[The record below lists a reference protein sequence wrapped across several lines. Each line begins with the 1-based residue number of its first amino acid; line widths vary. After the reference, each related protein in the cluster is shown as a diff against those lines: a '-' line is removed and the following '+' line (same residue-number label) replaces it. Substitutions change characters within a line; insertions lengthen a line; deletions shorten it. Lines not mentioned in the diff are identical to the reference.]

1 MSKPE
6 NESKYDLSASTY
18 KPTSRKRTYGPQTY
32 GKKRVEEK
40 EIVPVSVK
48 SEDIPEEKIVP
59 RIAPK
64 IIPKITTET
73 QVFKPI
79 VIKQD
84 AKVFKKREL
93 TEEEQLE
100 EQIRVLRNKL
110 INLRRTKK
118 YADLMTDFRRKE
130 REERDE
136 KALKKKPS
144 KKDENENS
152 LELISEKKIYDLN
165 KYYEPVY
172 SNISLEFRERNL
184 DEEEKELDEKYKNI
198 LEEYEPKR
206 ENSVF
211 EETGEMF
218 IYEEFIIQRNKELMK
233 GIEVAEGTQLRELQ
247 DQIIKQLYDNTYM
260 NFMLP
265 VKLIGG
271 LREIEHLNGVFI
283 GAAYE
288 LSNGAFFGCPNLREV
303 YLPITLTS
311 IPSFCFSNCENLYK
325 IRGGEYIQ
333 IIYDFAFYNCK
344 KLFVVNFPK
353 TRYIGNHAFEKCENL
368 NKIAFILDKI
378 DYVGKN
384 AFKETKVKRLI
395 GMKNYVPIKGCAM
408 IIREGRT
415 PENADNIENPT
426 EVLFVH
432 NKEIIRPSEQECRI
446 LEKKLKIYEVR
457 VERGELPEFVRED
470 LFKLERE
477 DEKENATWINKS
489 NKIASGVGKRE
500 KLIEEWIGEMANNLL
515 ELPDI
520 EKEEKKIEHSTF
532 TEDMYNI
539 LITDEEIARI
549 KQERETNKSYFE
561 SPFKEEIKKDEMTFE
576 ERIRN
581 IERIYEESTT
591 EDSSEELIKF

>member
-1 MSKPE
+1 MSKP
-6 NESKYDLSASTY
+6 ESKYDLSALKYIPKSLQT
-18 KPTSRKRTYGPQTY
+18 TSETSQPDKQETEQ
-32 GKKRVEEK
+32 K
-40 EIVPVSVK
+40 IVPR
-48 SEDIPEEKIVP
+48 IPRKIVP

-64 IIPKITTET
+64 VIPKIPPKVIPKIPTET
-73 QVFKPI
+73 RFIPI
-79 VIKQD
+79 ILKTN

-93 TEEEQLE
+93 REEEQLE
-100 EQIRVLRNKL
+100 EQIRILREKL
-110 INLRRTKK
+110 IYLRRTSE
-118 YADLMTDFRRKE
+118 YSELMTEFRKKE
-130 REERDE
+130 SEEGDE
-136 KALKKKPS
+136 IEEETE
-144 KKDENENS
+144 DENEEL

-172 SNISLEFRERNL
+172 SNLSIEFRERNL
-184 DEEEKELDEKYKNI
+184 DEEEKELDDKYKDI
-198 LEEYEPKR
+198 LEEYEPKK
-206 ENSVF
+206 ETSVF

-218 IYEEFIIQRNKELMK
+218 IYEEYVIQRNKELMK
-233 GIEVAEGTQLRELQ
+233 GIEIAEGTQLKELQ
-247 DQIIKQLYDNTYM
+247 EQIIKQLYDNTYM

-271 LREIEHLNGVFI
+271 LREIEHLNGIFI
-283 GAAYE
+283 GAAFE

-384 AFKETKVKRLI
+384 AFKGTKVKSLI
-395 GMKNYVPIKGCAM
+395 GMKSYVPIKGCAM
-408 IIREGRT
+408 IIREGQT

-432 NKEIIRPSEQECRI
+432 NKEIIRPTEQECRI

-477 DEKENATWINKS
+477 DEKENKAWISKS
-489 NKIASGVGKRE
+489 KKVASSVGKRE
-500 KLIEEWIGEMANNLL
+500 KVIEEWIGEMANNLL
-515 ELPDI
+515 ELPDL
-520 EKEEKKIEHSTF
+520 EKEEIKPEHSTF

-539 LITDEEIARI
+539 LITDEEIERI
-549 KQERETNKSYFE
+549 QRERETNKYYFK
-561 SPFKEEIKKDEMTFE
+561 SLFNEEIKGDEMTYE

-581 IERIYEESTT
+581 IEKIYEESTT
-591 EDSSEELIKF
+591 EESEEE